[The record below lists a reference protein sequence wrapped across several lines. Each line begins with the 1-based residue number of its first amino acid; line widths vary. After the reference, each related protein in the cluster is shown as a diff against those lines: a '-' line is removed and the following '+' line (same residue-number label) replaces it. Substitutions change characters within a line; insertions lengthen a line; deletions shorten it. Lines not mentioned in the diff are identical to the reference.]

1 MGNWTSECLLCEY
14 CIYHPDSR
22 DPWYCAVPNPIDCPR
37 VCYNEENMNKI
48 KKQDKKKVFAK
59 ADTGKPGF
67 ELLPIWL
74 MDDVNKVLRHGA
86 DKYGVLNWQ
95 KTEGFKLSR
104 CYNALLR
111 HMFAW
116 WRGEDIDPES
126 GISHLAHAMCNLLF
140 LTYHFRYTKGCDD
153 RPKENRDENRTY

>member
-1 MGNWTSECLLCEY
+1 MS
-14 CIYHPDSR
+14 
-22 DPWYCAVPNPIDCPR
+22 
-37 VCYNEENMNKI
+37 
-48 KKQDKKKVFAK
+48 DKEFAK
-59 ADTGKPGF
+59 SDINKPGF

-74 MDDVNKVLRHGA
+74 MDDVNLVLRHGA
-86 DKYGVLNWQ
+86 EKYQKLNWQ

-116 WRGEDIDPES
+116 WRGQDNDLDT

-140 LTYHFRYTKGCDD
+140 LTYHFRYNRNMECDD
-153 RPKENRDENRTY
+153 RPKEERYK

>member
-1 MGNWTSECLLCEY
+1 
-14 CIYHPDSR
+14 
-22 DPWYCAVPNPIDCPR
+22 
-37 VCYNEENMNKI
+37 MNKT
-48 KKQDKKKVFAK
+48 FAK
-59 ADTGKPGF
+59 NDKGKPTY
-67 ELLPIWL
+67 ELIPFDLL
-74 MDDVNKVLRHGA
+74 DDVNKVLQHGQ
-86 DKYGVLNWQ
+86 KIYGTNNWQ

-153 RPKENRDENRTY
+153 RPKENRDESRTN